1 MRAENG
7 TIRLAVGRIT
17 RRWYRAC
24 TVPRTTSPQPVMKEF
39 GNKLT
44 PATASGIR
52 IMRICV
58 LIPAKDER
66 LGIGKT
72 VSSVLAA
79 GAPPEDVYVMDDGSS
94 DGTSDIARSHGV
106 NVLSNEKNIGK
117 ARSIQRAARHWALTA
132 NYDVICLMDAD
143 TEVNENY
150 FHACV
155 AGFDAEVAAVCGR
168 ALSVPHNWLTA
179 YRSLAYWI
187 SHAIYKGGQSSMGVI
202 TVAPG
207 CAASFRADVFA
218 QLDWNT
224 DTIVEDMDCTI
235 QIHRR
240 KLGKI
245 IYQPKALVYTQ
256 DPSNL
261 RSYIKQMYRW
271 DVGAWQVGKKYR
283 MASGISRV
291 DFEYKL
297 LMGEGIVFATIF
309 LLIPLWLLLWPFRVG
324 LLVGGE
330 FLFQLGLSMVCAL
343 CDRRKDVV
351 LSSLAFPLLRF
362 VDCGIFVTA
371 FWRVMVQRQQIHTWF
386 AVRRY

>member
-1 MRAENG
+1 
-7 TIRLAVGRIT
+7 
-17 RRWYRAC
+17 
-24 TVPRTTSPQPVMKEF
+24 MKKF
-39 GNKLT
+39 GNKLSLT
-44 PATASGIR
+44 NASPIR
-52 IMRICV
+52 IRMCV

-79 GAPPEDVYVMDDGSS
+79 GALPEDVYVMDDGSS
-94 DGTSDIARSHGV
+94 DGTGEIARSHSV
-106 NVLSNEKNIGK
+106 NVLRNEKNIGK
-117 ARSIQRAARHWALTA
+117 ARSIQRASCHWMLTEK
-132 NYDVICLMDAD
+132 YDAICLMDAD
-143 TEVNENY
+143 TEVNANY
-150 FHACV
+150 FQYCISE
-155 AGFDAEVAAVCGR
+155 FDDTKVAAVCGR

-187 SHAIYKGGQSSMGVI
+187 SHSIYKGGQSSMGVI

-235 QIHRR
+235 QIHR
-240 KLGKI
+240 KQMGKI

-271 DVGAWQVGKKYR
+271 DIGAWQVGKKYQ
-283 MASGISRV
+283 MVSGLQRV

-297 LMGEGIVFATIF
+297 LMGEGILFAMIF
-309 LLIPLWLLLWPFRVG
+309 LLIPLWLLLWPVRVG
-324 LLVGGE
+324 LLLGGE
-330 FLFQLGLSMVCAL
+330 FAFQIGLSLVCAL
-343 CDRRKDVV
+343 CDKRKDVV
-351 LSSLAFPLLRF
+351 LSSFAFPLLRF
-362 VDCGIFVTA
+362 IDCGIFVTA

-386 AVRRY
+386 AVKRY

>member
-1 MRAENG
+1 
-7 TIRLAVGRIT
+7 
-17 RRWYRAC
+17 
-24 TVPRTTSPQPVMKEF
+24 MKEF
-39 GNKLT
+39 GNKLNS
-44 PATASGIR
+44 PTASGIR
-52 IMRICV
+52 IMRMCV

-72 VSSVLAA
+72 LYSVLDA

-94 DGTSDIARSHGV
+94 DGTGDIARSHGV
-106 NVLSNEKNIGK
+106 NVLVNEKNIGK
-117 ARSIQRAARHWALTA
+117 GRSIQRAARHWALTA

-155 AGFDAEVAAVCGR
+155 AGFDAKVAAVCGR

-283 MASGISRV
+283 MASGITRV

-297 LMGEGIVFATIF
+297 LMGEGIIFATIF

-386 AVRRY
+386 AVKRY